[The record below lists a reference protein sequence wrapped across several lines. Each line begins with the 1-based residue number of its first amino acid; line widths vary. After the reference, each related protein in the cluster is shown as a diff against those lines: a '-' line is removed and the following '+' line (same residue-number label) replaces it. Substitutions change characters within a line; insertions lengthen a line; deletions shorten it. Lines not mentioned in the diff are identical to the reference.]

1 MTKKNLGEKKEVLL
15 RVELPDPHAHKT
27 IKALV
32 TLQGWSAHI
41 VEELE
46 EVQQRPRATIL
57 RELVEDGLRTRMVDL
72 DTEAEPGT

>member
-1 MTKKNLGEKKEVLL
+1 MSKKNLGEKKEVLL

-27 IKALV
+27 VKGFV

-46 EVQQRPRATIL
+46 EVQQKPRAAVL
-57 RELVEDGLRTRMVDL
+57 RELIEDGLRARMVDL
-72 DTEAEPGT
+72 ETDAEPGT